1 VSIALTT
8 VILVIGL
15 INSILSIMT
24 FQLKK
29 LCDAGVGLYLLTLS
43 IISLIST
50 VVFVLKFWLLVLAQ
64 MAWITNQTFLLINCI
79 SIEFILR
86 SLLAMGDWFSACVA
100 IERVIVVI
108 EGINFNQARS
118 KQNARWV
125 IVIVVLCILLSLVHD
140 PIHRQLVHDEEEQ
153 RTWCVV
159 RYSSAME
166 IFDSTMHI
174 LHFFVPFSINL
185 ISALVIIVR
194 VARTHSTT
202 RKQITYQHHLRKEF
216 HQQKHLIIS
225 PIILVILS
233 FPRLM
238 ISILPGCMKLAR
250 DPWLPLIGYFI
261 SFMPPLLTFVI
272 FVWPSETYK
281 KEFDAIVERYRMA
294 ICRCFH
300 RK

>member
-1 VSIALTT
+1 
-8 VILVIGL
+8 
-15 INSILSIMT
+15 
-24 FQLKK
+24 
-29 LCDAGVGLYLLTLS
+29 
-43 IISLIST
+43 
-50 VVFVLKFWLLVLAQ
+50 
-64 MAWITNQTFLLINCI
+64 
-79 SIEFILR
+79 
-86 SLLAMGDWFSACVA
+86 MGDWFTACVA
-100 IERVIVVI
+100 IERMIVVI
-108 EGINFNQARS
+108 KGINFNQARS

-166 IFDSTMHI
+166 IFDSTMHF
-174 LHFFVPFSINL
+174 LHFFVPFSVNL
-185 ISALVIIVR
+185 ISALVIILR
-194 VARTHSTT
+194 VARTHSTA
-202 RKQITYQHHLRKEF
+202 RKQNTYRQHLRKGF
-216 HQQKHLIIS
+216 YQQKHLVIS

-294 ICRCFH
+294 IRRRFH
-300 RK
+300 RE